1 MLKLIRDASAILRIG
16 FILYAQEVMQFHYI
30 FQFSHSKLY
39 EFKISDMYFWKCT
52 CNMEKLSYNGQWKNQ
67 LCLYIFRCRLA
78 ANQSWMNCSLY
89 KNKGK
94 LDLPK
99 KINGINIHT
108 YSYFWKHICRK
119 GFVNSNNGLKNR
131 LNLFIKKH
139 AFSSFEANLLM
150 QIEIKYGSLSI
161 LIHNVNRVSKGSSIK
176 PTFSCSRQHIKSD
189 LKYIRKK

>member
-1 MLKLIRDASAILRIG
+1 
-16 FILYAQEVMQFHYI
+16 MQFHYI
-30 FQFSHSKLY
+30 FRFSYSKLY

-67 LCLYIFRCRLA
+67 LCLLITFFGVDRQRIRAEWIVRYTKIKE
-78 ANQSWMNCSLY
+78 SWL
-89 KNKGK
+89 
-94 LDLPK
+94 LK
-99 KINGINIHT
+99 KINGINMHT
-108 YSYFWKHICRK
+108 YMYFCKHICRK